1 MHYLCHDAKLSHCF
15 LLIQPKVSCDTA
27 IPRCRRRVDEIRAG
41 LLTVTSQF
49 ASSEVS
55 PSQTT

>member
-1 MHYLCHDAKLSHCF
+1 MFYVAC
-15 LLIQPKVSCDTA
+15 QPKVSCDTA